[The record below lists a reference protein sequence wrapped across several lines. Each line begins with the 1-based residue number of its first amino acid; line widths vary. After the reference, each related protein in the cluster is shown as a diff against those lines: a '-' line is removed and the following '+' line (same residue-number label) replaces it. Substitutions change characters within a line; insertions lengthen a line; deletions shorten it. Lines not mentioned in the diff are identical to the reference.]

1 MFFSLFFRT
10 FAPMKAEYPI
20 ISFPAKGTVTY
31 PYRRHPLVKPGT
43 HEQQFACELSAKLPA
58 GVECILNACIITTD
72 KQPPYYPD
80 LALVVAGRPE
90 VRIDVEIDEPYQKST
105 REPIHYVSCGDLF
118 RDNLL
123 NRHGWT
129 VVRLAAQ
136 QIVQEP
142 SICADFLV
150 ELVSAMMADID
161 TASQHVFT
169 SVPFPVARWSR
180 NDALKM
186 AYWQK
191 VAGEDKQ
198 WITDRYALDA
208 DELKCK
214 QLVKPFD
221 KTADMLE
228 KMTTFRDAGRYAQD
242 ADIDFEPDEHIYIY
256 KGIKRMLP
264 VSALIAYFFDEF
276 QALSQAENQ
285 WRYKGTPVEESLDKW
300 AKAGRLASEVGTFV
314 HLQTENYFQRGF
326 FETEC
331 KLQFGSET
339 EVVSVEQEK
348 LHFLHFIRDY
358 QIEPYR
364 QEWPV
369 YDKDLNIAGTIDLIC
384 QNDDGEFTIYDW
396 KRSSKVVNAQGQPI
410 VEGFRGK
417 MSHNGISLPDTSFY
431 HYCIQQ
437 NMYRYML
444 ERHYGIRIKA
454 MNLVVLSPDYPTYY
468 VAQVPK
474 MDQLIQ
480 QIVTICQQHDL
491 GHTLL

>member
-1 MFFSLFFRT
+1 
-10 FAPMKAEYPI
+10 MKAEYPI
-20 ISFPAKGTVTY
+20 ISFPAKGTITY

-80 LALVVAGRPE
+80 LALVVADRPE

-105 REPIHYVSCGDLF
+105 REPIHYVSCGDMF

-191 VAGEDKQ
+191 IAGEDKQ

-256 KGIKRMLP
+256 KGIKRMLS
-264 VSALIAYFFDEF
+264 VSALISYFFDEF

-384 QNDDGEFTIYDW
+384 QNDDLRLEALVKGCQRPRPAHSRGFQRQDEPQRHQPARYFVLPLLHPAEYVSLYARAPLRHPHQGNESGSPEPRLSHLL
-396 KRSSKVVNAQGQPI
+396 RSPGAQDGPAHPANRHHLPTARLRPHVAVKTLHI
-410 VEGFRGK
+410 PLYE
-417 MSHNGISLPDTSFY
+417 IS
-431 HYCIQQ
+431 
-437 NMYRYML
+437 
-444 ERHYGIRIKA
+444 
-454 MNLVVLSPDYPTYY
+454 
-468 VAQVPK
+468 
-474 MDQLIQ
+474 
-480 QIVTICQQHDL
+480 VT
-491 GHTLL
+491 

>member
-1 MFFSLFFRT
+1 MFISLFFST
-10 FAPMKAEYPI
+10 FAPMKTEYPL
-20 ISFPAKGTVTY
+20 ISFPEQGTVTY
-31 PYRRHPLVKPGT
+31 PFRRHPLVKPGT
-43 HEQQFACELSAKLPA
+43 LELQFAHELSAKLPA
-58 GVECILNACIITTD
+58 GVECILNACVITTD

-80 LALVVAGRPE
+80 LALVVADRPD
-90 VRIDVEIDEPYQKST
+90 VRIDVEIDEPYRKST
-105 REPIHYVSCGDLF
+105 REPIHYVSCGDMF
-118 RDNLL
+118 RDHLL

-136 QIVQEP
+136 QIEQET
-142 SICADFLV
+142 SICVDFLV
-150 ELVSAMMADID
+150 ELVTAMMADMQDIN
-161 TASQHVFT
+161 QHVYT

-180 NDALKM
+180 NEALKM

-191 VAGEDKQ
+191 VAGEDRE
-198 WITDRYALDA
+198 WIADRYALDA
-208 DELKCK
+208 GELKCC
-214 QLVKPFD
+214 QQVKPFER
-221 KTADMLE
+221 TTDMCE
-228 KMTTFRDAGRYAQD
+228 KMATFRDAGCYEQD

-264 VSALIAYFFDEF
+264 VSSLIAYFFEKF
-276 QALSQAENQ
+276 QALPQAENQ

-300 AKAGRLASEVGTFV
+300 AKAGRIASEVGTFV

-331 KLQFGSET
+331 QLQFGSDT
-339 EVVSVEQEK
+339 EVISVEQEK

-369 YDKDLNIAGTIDLIC
+369 YDKELNIAGTIDLIC
-384 QNDDGEFTIYDW
+384 QDDDGEYTIYDW

-410 VEGFRGK
+410 VEAFRGR
-417 MSHNGISLPDTSFY
+417 MSYNGISLPDTSFY

-437 NMYRYML
+437 NLYRYML
-444 ERHYGIRIKA
+444 ERHYGIRVKS

-468 VAQVPK
+468 AVPVPK
-474 MDQLIQ
+474 MDQIVQ
-480 QIVTICQQHDL
+480 QIITICQQRDL
-491 GHTLL
+491 GHRLL

>member
-1 MFFSLFFRT
+1 MFISLFFRI
-10 FAPMKAEYPI
+10 FAPMKTEYPL
-20 ISFPAKGTVTY
+20 ISFPEQGTITY
-31 PYRRHPLVKPGT
+31 PFRRHPLVKPGT
-43 HEQQFACELSAKLPA
+43 LELQFAHELTAKLPA
-58 GVECILNACIITTD
+58 GVECIMNACIITTD

-80 LALVVAGRPE
+80 LALVVADKPE
-90 VRIDVEIDEPYQKST
+90 VRIDVEIDEPYVAAT
-105 REPIHYVSCGDLF
+105 REPIHYVSCGDMF
-118 RDNLL
+118 RDHLL

-136 QIVQEP
+136 QIEQET
-142 SICADFLV
+142 SICVDFLV
-150 ELVSAMMADID
+150 ELVTAMVADMQDID
-161 TASQHVFT
+161 QHVYT

-180 NDALKM
+180 NEALKM

-191 VAGEDKQ
+191 VKGEDRE
-198 WITDRYALDA
+198 WIVDRYALDD
-208 DELKCK
+208 DELKCR
-214 QLVKPFD
+214 QQVKPFE
-221 KTADMLE
+221 KTADMRE
-228 KMTTFRDAGRYAQD
+228 KMQTFRDAGRYEQD

-264 VSALIAYFFDEF
+264 VSSLIAYFFEEF
-276 QALSQAENQ
+276 QALPQAENQ

-300 AKAGRLASEVGTFV
+300 AKSGRMASEVGTFV
-314 HLQTENYFQRGF
+314 HLQTENYFQRGY

-331 KLQFGSET
+331 RLQFGSDT

-384 QNDDGEFTIYDW
+384 QNDDGEYTIYDW

-410 VEGFRGK
+410 VEAFRGR
-417 MSHNGISLPDTSFY
+417 MSYNGISLPDTSFY

-437 NMYRYML
+437 NLYRYML
-444 ERHYGIRIKA
+444 ERHYGIKVKS
-454 MNLVVLSPDYPTYY
+454 MNLVVLCPDYPTYY
-468 VAQVPK
+468 VVPIPK
-474 MDQLIQ
+474 MDQIIQ
-480 QIVTICQQHDL
+480 QIITICQQRDL
-491 GHTLL
+491 GHRLL

>member
-1 MFFSLFFRT
+1 
-10 FAPMKAEYPI
+10 MKQQVYPI
-20 ISFPAKGTVTY
+20 IRFPEKGTVLY
-31 PYRRHPLVKPGT
+31 PYRRHPLVQPGAI
-43 HEQQFACELSAKLPA
+43 EQHFARELSAKLPA

-80 LALVVAGRPE
+80 LALVVAGRPDI
-90 VRIDVEIDEPYQKST
+90 RIDVEIDEPYQKST
-105 REPIHYVSCGDLF
+105 REPIHYQSCGDVF
-118 RDNLL
+118 RDHLL

-129 VVRLAAQ
+129 VVRLAVQ
-136 QIVQEP
+136 QITQEA
-142 SICADFLV
+142 SICADYLV
-150 ELVSAMMADID
+150 ELLSAMTADMA
-161 TASQHVFT
+161 TAGQHVFT
-169 SVPFPVARWSR
+169 SVPFPVEPWSR
-180 NDALKM
+180 HDALKM

-191 VAGEDKQ
+191 VAGEDRQ
-198 WITDRYALDA
+198 WIVDRYALDEQ
-208 DELKCK
+208 ELKCK
-214 QLVKPFD
+214 PLVRPFE
-221 KTADMLE
+221 KTDDMCE
-228 KMTTFRDAGRYAQD
+228 KMATFRDAGCYEQD
-242 ADIDFEPDEHIYIY
+242 AFIDFEPEEHIYIY

-264 VSALIAYFFDEF
+264 VSSLIAYFYDEF
-276 QALSQAENQ
+276 QPLSQAENQ
-285 WRYKGTPVEESLDKW
+285 LRYKGIPVEECLDKW

-331 KLQFGSET
+331 QLQFGSET
-339 EVVSVEQEK
+339 EVVNVEQEK
-348 LHFLHFIRDY
+348 LHFLRFIRDY
-358 QIEPYR
+358 DIEPYR

-437 NMYRYML
+437 NLYRYML

-454 MNLVVLSPDYPTYY
+454 MNLVVLCPDYPTYY

-480 QIVTICQQHDL
+480 QIVTICQQRDL
-491 GHTLL
+491 GHRLLL

>member
-1 MFFSLFFRT
+1 MFISLFFRI
-10 FAPMKAEYPI
+10 FAPMKTEYPL
-20 ISFPAKGTVTY
+20 ISFPEQGTITY
-31 PYRRHPLVKPGT
+31 PFRRHPLVKPGT
-43 HEQQFACELSAKLPA
+43 LELQFAHELTAKLPA
-58 GVECILNACIITTD
+58 GVECIMNACIITTD

-80 LALVVAGRPE
+80 LALVVADKPE
-90 VRIDVEIDEPYQKST
+90 VRIDVEIDEPYVAAT
-105 REPIHYVSCGDLF
+105 REPIHYVSCGDMF
-118 RDNLL
+118 RDHLL

-136 QIVQEP
+136 QIEQET
-142 SICADFLV
+142 SICVDFLV
-150 ELVSAMMADID
+150 ELVTAMVADMQDID
-161 TASQHVFT
+161 QHVYT

-180 NDALKM
+180 NEALKM

-191 VAGEDKQ
+191 VKGEDRE
-198 WITDRYALDA
+198 WIVDRYALDD
-208 DELKCK
+208 DELKCR
-214 QLVKPFD
+214 QQVKPFE
-221 KTADMLE
+221 KTADMRE
-228 KMTTFRDAGRYAQD
+228 KMQTFRDAGRYEQD

-264 VSALIAYFFDEF
+264 VSSLIAYFFEEF
-276 QALSQAENQ
+276 QALPQAENQ

-300 AKAGRLASEVGTFV
+300 AKSGRMASEVGTFV
-314 HLQTENYFQRGF
+314 HLQTENYFQRGY

-331 KLQFGSET
+331 RLQFGSDT

-384 QNDDGEFTIYDW
+384 QNDDGEYTIYDW
-396 KRSSKVVNAQGQPI
+396 KRSSRVVNAQGQPI
-410 VEGFRGK
+410 VEAFRGR
-417 MSHNGISLPDTSFY
+417 MSYNGISLPDTSFY

-437 NMYRYML
+437 NLYRYML
-444 ERHYGIRIKA
+444 ESHYGIRVKS

-468 VAQVPK
+468 VVPIPK
-474 MDQLIQ
+474 MDQIVQ
-480 QIVTICQQHDL
+480 QIITICQQKDL
-491 GHTLL
+491 GHRLL

>member
-1 MFFSLFFRT
+1 MFFSLFFRI
-10 FAPMKAEYPI
+10 FAPMKTEYPL
-20 ISFPAKGTVTY
+20 ISFPEQGTITY
-31 PYRRHPLVKPGT
+31 PFRRHPLVKPGT
-43 HEQQFACELSAKLPA
+43 LELQFAHELTAKLPA
-58 GVECILNACIITTD
+58 GVECIMNACIITTD

-80 LALVVAGRPE
+80 LALVVADKPE
-90 VRIDVEIDEPYQKST
+90 VRIDVEIDEPYVAAT
-105 REPIHYVSCGDLF
+105 REPIHYVSCGDMF
-118 RDNLL
+118 RDHLL

-136 QIVQEP
+136 QIEQET
-142 SICADFLV
+142 SICVDFLV
-150 ELVSAMMADID
+150 ELVTAMVADMQDID
-161 TASQHVFT
+161 QHVYT

-180 NDALKM
+180 NEALKM

-191 VAGEDKQ
+191 VAGEDRE
-198 WITDRYALDA
+198 WIADRYALDD
-208 DELKCK
+208 DEKKCLE
-214 QLVKPFD
+214 QVKPFCR
-221 KTADMLE
+221 TADMIE
-228 KMTTFRDAGRYAQD
+228 KMATFSDAGHYAQD

-264 VSALIAYFFDEF
+264 VSSLIAYFFEEF
-276 QALSQAENQ
+276 LALPQAENQ

-314 HLQTENYFQRGF
+314 HLQTENYFQRGY

-331 KLQFGSET
+331 RLQFGSDT

-369 YDKDLNIAGTIDLIC
+369 YDKELNIAGTIDLIC
-384 QNDDGEFTIYDW
+384 QNDDGEYTIYDW

-410 VEGFRGK
+410 VEAFRGR
-417 MSHNGISLPDTSFY
+417 MSYNGISLPDTSFY

-437 NMYRYML
+437 NLYRYML
-444 ERHYGIRIKA
+444 ERHYGIKVKS
-454 MNLVVLSPDYPTYY
+454 MNLVVLCPDYPTYY
-468 VAQVPK
+468 VVPIPK
-474 MDQLIQ
+474 MDQIIQ
-480 QIVTICQQHDL
+480 QIITICQQRDL
-491 GHTLL
+491 GHRLL

>member
-1 MFFSLFFRT
+1 MFISLFFST
-10 FAPMKAEYPI
+10 FAPMKTEYPL
-20 ISFPAKGTVTY
+20 ISFPEQGTVTY
-31 PYRRHPLVKPGT
+31 PFRRHPLVKPGT
-43 HEQQFACELSAKLPA
+43 LELQFAHELSAKLPA
-58 GVECILNACIITTD
+58 GVECIMNACVITTD

-80 LALVVAGRPE
+80 LALVVADKPE
-90 VRIDVEIDEPYQKST
+90 VRIDVEIDEPYVAAT
-105 REPIHYVSCGDLF
+105 REPIHYVSCGDMF
-118 RDNLL
+118 RDHLL

-136 QIVQEP
+136 QIEQET
-142 SICADFLV
+142 SICVDFLV
-150 ELVSAMMADID
+150 ELVTAMVADMQDID
-161 TASQHVFT
+161 QHVYT

-180 NDALKM
+180 NEALKM

-191 VAGEDKQ
+191 VKGENRE
-198 WITDRYALDA
+198 WIVDRYALDD
-208 DELKCK
+208 DELKCR
-214 QLVKPFD
+214 QQVKPFE
-221 KTADMLE
+221 KTADMRE
-228 KMTTFRDAGRYAQD
+228 KMQTFRDAGRYEQD

-264 VSALIAYFFDEF
+264 VSSLIAYFFEEF
-276 QALSQAENQ
+276 LALPQAENQ

-314 HLQTENYFQRGF
+314 HLQTENYFQRGY

-331 KLQFGSET
+331 RLQFGSDT

-384 QNDDGEFTIYDW
+384 QNDDGEYTIYDW

-410 VEGFRGK
+410 VEAFRGR

-437 NMYRYML
+437 NLYRYML
-444 ERHYGIRIKA
+444 ESHYGIRVKS

-468 VAQVPK
+468 VVPIPK
-474 MDQLIQ
+474 MDQIIQ
-480 QIVTICQQHDL
+480 QIITICQQRDL
-491 GHTLL
+491 GHKLL

>member
-1 MFFSLFFRT
+1 
-10 FAPMKAEYPI
+10 MKQTYPI
-20 ISFPAKGTVTY
+20 IRFPERGTILY
-31 PYRRHPLVKPGT
+31 PFRRHPLVKPGMP
-43 HEQQFACELSAKLPA
+43 EQKLARELSVKLPA
-58 GVECILNACIITTD
+58 GVECLLNACIITTD

-80 LALVVAGRPE
+80 LALVVADKPI
-90 VRIDVEIDEPYQKST
+90 RIDVEIDEPYRKAN
-105 REPIHYVSCGDLF
+105 REPIHYLSCGDVF
-118 RDNLL
+118 RDHLL
-123 NRHGWT
+123 NRHGWV

-136 QIVQEP
+136 QVAQDP
-142 SICADFLV
+142 SICADYLV
-150 ELVSAMMADID
+150 ELLQAMMADGEQ
-161 TASQHVFT
+161 AQLHVFT
-169 SVPFPVARWSR
+169 SVPTPVEPWSR

-186 AYWQK
+186 AYWQN
-191 VAGEDKQ
+191 VEGEDKT

-208 DELKCK
+208 DELKCC
-214 QLVKPFD
+214 QQVKPFE

-228 KMTTFRDAGRYAQD
+228 KMSTFRDAGHYAQD
-242 ADIDFEPDEHIYIY
+242 DDIDFEPDEHIYIY

-264 VSALIAYFFDEF
+264 VSSLIAYFFEEF
-276 QALSQAENQ
+276 QALPQAENQ

-300 AKAGRLASEVGTFV
+300 ERAGRLASEVGTFV

-331 KLQFGSET
+331 QLQFGQEI
-339 EVVSVEQEK
+339 EVVNVEQEK
-348 LHFLHFIRDY
+348 LHFLRFIRDY

-369 YDKDLNIAGTIDLIC
+369 YDKNLNIAGTIDLIC
-384 QNDDGEFTIYDW
+384 QEDDGEFTIYDW

-417 MSHNGISLPDTSFY
+417 MSYNGISLPDTSFY

-437 NMYRYML
+437 NLYRYML
-444 ERHYGIRIKA
+444 EKHYGIRVKA
-454 MNLVVLSPDYPTYY
+454 MNLVVLCPDYPTYY

-480 QIVTICQQHDL
+480 QIVAICQQRDL
-491 GHTLL
+491 GHLLL